1 MVKVL
6 EPVNTFQGTTE
17 VKLEKDTNI
26 PQTVTPT
33 IQQEPTLPFVKPPA
47 FTRPERFYKPG
58 EIPAVSSPTTKS
70 TNDIDSLLEQ
80 GRKLIATKTVA
91 KPKQEVDSSVIAK
104 SIVTESVKAFT
115 RNFLKSTVAKPTS
128 MLSAVIDIK
137 QQMAY
142 YIATGVSPE
151 LKQNELEQRIA
162 ARNEK
167 LKQTIDKSGLLGD
180 IIALS
185 TNW

>member
-6 EPVNTFQGTTE
+6 EPINTFQGTTE

-104 SIVTESVKAFT
+104 STVTESVKAFT
-115 RNFLKSTVAKPTS
+115 RNFLKSTAAVLS
-128 MLSAVIDIK
+128 MLSAATDIK

-142 YIATGVSPE
+142 DIATGVSPE

-180 IIALS
+180 IIAIS
-185 TNW
+185 TN